1 MGNINVSG
9 RMARKSVVKDMNGN
23 IINLIDET
31 DGGWI
36 IRNRQVVNPE
46 KFEKM
51 PQAERD
57 RREAALA
64 ASKAVSQSAEVVAA
78 RAGVKIEKTP
88 DKVDALEKKVEG
100 MESNIAEILKLLKK

>member
-51 PQAERD
+51 QAAGVPATENVPHQTWWAQARKIVKIH
-57 RREAALA
+57 ESSIAALPCDCH
-64 ASKAVSQSAEVVAA
+64 QS
-78 RAGVKIEKTP
+78 
-88 DKVDALEKKVEG
+88 
-100 MESNIAEILKLLKK
+100 